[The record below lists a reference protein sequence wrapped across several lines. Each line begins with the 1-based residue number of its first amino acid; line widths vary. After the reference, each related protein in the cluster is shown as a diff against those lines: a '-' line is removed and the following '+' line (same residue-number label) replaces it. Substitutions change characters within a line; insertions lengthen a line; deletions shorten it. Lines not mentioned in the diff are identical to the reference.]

1 MKNNESN
8 KYISQLNDLLPGLDK
23 YFKLPHSDTFSGI
36 KVTVQQY
43 LALDKL
49 ARKGKCMMSDLSS
62 ALDIALSTMTEL
74 ADRLVKKDLITKVRD
89 VKDRRVVWVNFTE
102 KGARVFQELKEKK
115 QENIAAILNKLSQ
128 AERKALVGIL
138 GIITHTADQP

>member
-1 MKNNESN
+1 MKKNELN

-62 ALDIALSTMTEL
+62 ALNIALSTMTEL

-89 VKDRRVVWVNFTE
+89 AEDRRVVWVNFTE
-102 KGARVFQELKEKK
+102 KGTRIFQELKEKK
-115 QENIAAILNKLSQ
+115 QENISAILNKLSQ

-138 GIITHTADQP
+138 RIITCSADQP